1 MSGGQTHT
9 TQNANGKVDFNPT
22 SIGGGNISVG
32 GSVGQGTVQQ
42 SGVSKATGSST
53 SVDVSMPMPV
63 QLINLNQMDLQNL
76 GFLDNMLDNI
86 DTSGPQVT
94 SKQVNSQSTTY
105 GNNGGMNVQS
115 NHQNTVTATG
125 GGPSF

>member
-1 MSGGQTHT
+1 MGGGHVKT

-53 SVDVSMPMPV
+53 SVGVSMPMPV
-63 QLINLNQMDLQNL
+63 QLVNLNELELMLMNL
-76 GFLDNMLDNI
+76 DSD
-86 DTSGPQVT
+86 
-94 SKQVNSQSTTY
+94 KYHATY
-105 GNNGGMNVQS
+105 DK
-115 NHQNTVTATG
+115 
-125 GGPSF
+125 